1 MTVAI
6 LGGVFD
12 PPHLGHVALAEGA
25 RDQLGADRLLVL
37 VAERPGHKGVVADAR
52 ARRRLAELA
61 LGRFG
66 EVRLDDHAYTVDFLR
81 DEGLDRP
88 YFVLGSDEWE
98 SFESWKEP
106 GEVRRLARIAVGARP
121 GHPPPEGDVEV
132 IRIDQRPI
140 SSSEIRARVA
150 AGEPIAD
157 LVPAEVAR
165 EIERLGLY
173 REPLTSSGRSYTA

>member
-37 VAERPGHKGVVADAR
+37 VAERPGHKGVVANAGT
-52 ARRRLAELA
+52 RRRLAELA
-61 LGRFG
+61 FGRFG
-66 EVRLDDHAYTVDFLR
+66 EVRLDDNPYTVDFLR
-81 DEGLDRP
+81 EADLDRP
-88 YFVLGSDEWE
+88 YFVLGGDEWE
-98 SFESWKEP
+98 SFASWKEP
-106 GEVRRLARIAVGARP
+106 DEVRRLARIAVGGRP
-121 GHPPPEGDVEV
+121 GFEPPEGDVEV
-132 IRIDQRPI
+132 LRIDQRPI

-150 AGEPIAD
+150 AGEPIGG

-165 EIERLGLY
+165 EIERVGLY
-173 REPLTSSGRSYTA
+173 RLPSSGRG